1 MFNWWQSLNYMS
13 LQLHSLNTRTRI
25 HWWKC
30 SSFWNYLDPITWQFG
45 PHSCQDSHFQ
55 DSKQE
60 HTSETRCNRP
70 LAHSWEMWPAPS
82 SALGLISSLLTT
94 VAISVHQ
101 HQINMV
107 NNGARQTS
115 AVLQTV
121 VLCRY
126 FPSKTKTRTITWLN
140 STFSYLGVSLS
151 KTGRA
156 DSIISTRK
164 GKEKYNSFIHNND
177 CFALLVQAKP
187 FGLHYPYAR
196 AMHIQCK
203 SRAVFIQ

>member
-30 SSFWNYLDPITWQFG
+30 SSFWNYLDP
-45 PHSCQDSHFQ
+45 SH
-55 DSKQE
+55 DNLVHIHVRIVTSKTILQE

-82 SALGLISSLLTT
+82 SALGLISALLTT

-101 HQINMV
+101 HQINIV

-140 STFSYLGVSLS
+140 STFSYLGVSRS

-187 FGLHYPYAR
+187 FGLHYP
-196 AMHIQCK
+196 
-203 SRAVFIQ
+203 